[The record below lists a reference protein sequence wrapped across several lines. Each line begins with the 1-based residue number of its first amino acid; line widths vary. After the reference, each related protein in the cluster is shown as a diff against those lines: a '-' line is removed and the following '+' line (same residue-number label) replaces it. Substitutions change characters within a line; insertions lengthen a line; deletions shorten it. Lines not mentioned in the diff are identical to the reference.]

1 MKGIAGNGKQ
11 CLINYNWGC
20 AHAIRIVVLA
30 EGLDTFRLMATNTG
44 GSMISSDN
52 LSFVKRTLVG
62 GMSGS

>member
-1 MKGIAGNGKQ
+1 MK
-11 CLINYNWGC
+11 CL
-20 AHAIRIVVLA
+20 AVIRKLCLKTLIGVCLRLQHFVLA